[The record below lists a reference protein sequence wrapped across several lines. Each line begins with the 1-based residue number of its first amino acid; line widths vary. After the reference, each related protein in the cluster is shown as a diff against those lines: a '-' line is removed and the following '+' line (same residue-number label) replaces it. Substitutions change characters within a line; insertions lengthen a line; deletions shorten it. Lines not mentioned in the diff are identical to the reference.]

1 MRGILIL
8 IGVLVFTGAALAQDP
23 IRTDGDKYKVLLE
36 NDKVRVLDYRDRPGE
51 KTQRHWHPDYVL
63 YALTSFK
70 RQLTLGDGKIIK
82 REIKAG
88 DVFWSPAQVHIGEN
102 IGVSDTH
109 VLIIELKEKGPGAR
123 TE

>member
-1 MRGILIL
+1 MQRILIL
-8 IGVLVFTGAALAQDP
+8 VCGLVFASAAMAQDP
-23 IRTDGDKYKVLLE
+23 IKTDGDKYKVLLE
-36 NDKVRVLDYRDRPGE
+36 NDKVRVLEYRDRPGE
-51 KTQRHWHPDYVL
+51 KTQRHWHPDFVL

-70 RQLTLGDGKIIK
+70 RQLTLGDGQIVK

-88 DVFWSPAQVHIGEN
+88 EVFWSPAQVHIGEN

-109 VLIIELKEKGPGAR
+109 GLIIELKEKGPAAR